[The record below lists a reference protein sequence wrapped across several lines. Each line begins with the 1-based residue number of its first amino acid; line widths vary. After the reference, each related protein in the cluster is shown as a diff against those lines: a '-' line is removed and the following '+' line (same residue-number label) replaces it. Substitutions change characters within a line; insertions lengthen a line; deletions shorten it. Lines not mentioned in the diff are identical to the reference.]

1 MTSPKLRDTGLTCS
15 NAYTEEL
22 FEQNQTKNLEI
33 LLDEKTQNVSK
44 FLSDLKQTL
53 CKPQQVLC
61 MPILVHNL
69 HCWIILVRVD
79 QLDIRVRDHIYRT
92 SDPYAVLL
100 VRVLSG
106 TFLLIYVL

>member
-1 MTSPKLRDTGLTCS
+1 M
-15 NAYTEEL
+15 EEL

-33 LLDEKTQNVSK
+33 LLDEKTQNVSVCRTK
-44 FLSDLKQTL
+44 VLSYLKQTL

-79 QLDIRVRDHIYRT
+79 QLDVRVRDHIYRT

-100 VRVLSG
+100 VCMLSG